1 MKHLM
6 NRKSTGAAPI
16 DKIVAQP
23 SKNCV
28 RPKTTE
34 KHVIADTTIYEIIS
48 VESGQPVISA

>member
-1 MKHLM
+1 M